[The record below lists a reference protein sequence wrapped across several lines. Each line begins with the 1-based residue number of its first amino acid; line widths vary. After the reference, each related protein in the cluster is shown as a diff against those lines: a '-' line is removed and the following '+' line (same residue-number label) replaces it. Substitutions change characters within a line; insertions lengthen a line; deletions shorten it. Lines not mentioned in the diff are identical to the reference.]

1 MACLRPGGSQIGR
14 KKPGYVPSVPRFAP
28 QVCAQVCDSI
38 NIRLTDQTEAQLARV
53 PIEYDSGFTLL
64 PGTYHI
70 KILVRDDETGRIG
83 TYETTFTIPNLNK
96 EGQRVPIS
104 SVVLS
109 SQRVPLQDALYNTM
123 KGKESALEAAA
134 NPLVSDGG
142 KLIPSVTRVFSGKH
156 PLYVYLQG
164 YESATG
170 VPAATNRL
178 RQFLR

>member
-1 MACLRPGGSQIGR
+1 M
-14 KKPGYVPSVPRFAP
+14 
-28 QVCAQVCDSI
+28 
-38 NIRLTDQTEAQLARV
+38 
-53 PIEYDSGFTLL
+53 
-64 PGTYHI
+64 
-70 KILVRDDETGRIG
+70 RDDETGRIG

-170 VPAATNRL
+170 SPQPLIAFVSFYGDQALQLQSQPIAVTPQPSQRLKPVPL
-178 RQFLR
+178 QFTIDLSGLAPGRYECQISVLDPTSGKSTFWRAPVAVNP